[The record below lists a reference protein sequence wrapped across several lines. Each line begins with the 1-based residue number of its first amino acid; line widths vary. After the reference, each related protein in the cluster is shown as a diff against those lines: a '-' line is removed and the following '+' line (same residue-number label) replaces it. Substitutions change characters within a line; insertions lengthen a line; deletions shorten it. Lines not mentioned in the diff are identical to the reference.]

1 MWSPPAVAVV
11 SEQDWQKDRH
21 LVEEAISVRERNI
34 QYMYSILHIQIYC
47 TTYTYRVFMFEH
59 TCCSTVSSATE
70 APPPN
75 REYMVT

>member
-1 MWSPPAVAVV
+1 M
-11 SEQDWQKDRH
+11 
-21 LVEEAISVRERNI
+21 RERNI
-34 QYMYSILHIQIYC
+34 HVYINMHIQYILYC
-47 TTYTYRVFMFEH
+47 IHIQVFMFEH

>member
-34 QYMYSILHIQIYC
+34 HVYINMHIQYI
-47 TTYTYRVFMFEH
+47 H
-59 TCCSTVSSATE
+59 TVYGVGIVSISIGGC
-70 APPPN
+70 
-75 REYMVT
+75 